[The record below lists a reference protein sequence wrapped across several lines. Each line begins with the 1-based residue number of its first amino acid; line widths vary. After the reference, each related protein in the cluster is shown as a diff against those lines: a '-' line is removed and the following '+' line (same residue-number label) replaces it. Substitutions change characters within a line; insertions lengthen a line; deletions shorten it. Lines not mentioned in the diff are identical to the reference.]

1 MKKEK
6 VNTKE
11 EVSYDP
17 YEELANAI
25 VEQAAKDY
33 REMRRKL
40 RKNPDDMTARGQM
53 GEVVRF
59 FHSRWFGI
67 LTDANPDYILEQL
80 KEEN

>member
-1 MKKEK
+1 MLRIEREH
-6 VNTKE
+6 TITL
-11 EVSYDP
+11 DP

-40 RKNPDDMTARGQM
+40 RKNPNDMTARGQM

-80 KEEN
+80 KEEK

>member
-1 MKKEK
+1 MLRIEREH
-6 VNTKE
+6 TITL
-11 EVSYDP
+11 DP

-40 RKNPDDMTARGQM
+40 RKNPNDMTARGQM

-59 FHSRWFGI
+59 FHSHWFGI
-67 LTDANPDYILEQL
+67 LSDANPDYILEQL

>member
-1 MKKEK
+1 MLRIEREH
-6 VNTKE
+6 TITI
-11 EVSYDP
+11 DP

-40 RKNPDDMTARGQM
+40 RKNPNDMTARGQM

>member
-1 MKKEK
+1 MLRIEREH
-6 VNTKE
+6 TITL
-11 EVSYDP
+11 DP

-40 RKNPDDMTARGQM
+40 KKNPRDMTARGQM
-53 GEVVRF
+53 GEVVKF

>member
-1 MKKEK
+1 MLRIEREH
-6 VNTKE
+6 TITL
-11 EVSYDP
+11 DP

-40 RKNPDDMTARGQM
+40 KKNPNDMTARGQM

-80 KEEN
+80 KEEK

>member
-1 MKKEK
+1 MLRIEREH
-6 VNTKE
+6 TIML
-11 EVSYDP
+11 DP

-40 RKNPDDMTARGQM
+40 RKNPNDMTARGQM

>member
-1 MKKEK
+1 MLRIEREH
-6 VNTKE
+6 TITL
-11 EVSYDP
+11 DP

-25 VEQAAKDY
+25 VEQAAKEY

-40 RKNPDDMTARGQM
+40 RKNPNDMTARGQM

>member
-1 MKKEK
+1 MLRIEREH
-6 VNTKE
+6 TITL
-11 EVSYDP
+11 DP

-40 RKNPDDMTARGQM
+40 RKDPNDMTARGQM
-53 GEVVRF
+53 GEVVKF

>member
-1 MKKEK
+1 MLRIEREH
-6 VNTKE
+6 TITL
-11 EVSYDP
+11 DP

-40 RKNPDDMTARGQM
+40 KKNPNDMTARGQM
-53 GEVVRF
+53 GEVVKF

-67 LTDANPDYILEQL
+67 LTDANPDFILEQL
-80 KEEN
+80 KEENR

>member
-1 MKKEK
+1 MLRIEREH
-6 VNTKE
+6 TITL
-11 EVSYDP
+11 DP

-40 RKNPDDMTARGQM
+40 GKNPNDMTARGQM

>member
-1 MKKEK
+1 MLRIEREH
-6 VNTKE
+6 TITL
-11 EVSYDP
+11 DP

-40 RKNPDDMTARGQM
+40 RKNPNDMTARGQM

-80 KEEN
+80 KEENR

>member
-1 MKKEK
+1 MLRIEREH
-6 VNTKE
+6 TITL
-11 EVSYDP
+11 DP

-33 REMRRKL
+33 REMRSKL
-40 RKNPDDMTARGQM
+40 RKNPNDMTARGQM
-53 GEVVRF
+53 GEVVKF

-80 KEEN
+80 KEENR

>member
-1 MKKEK
+1 MLRIEREH
-6 VNTKE
+6 TITL
-11 EVSYDP
+11 DP

-33 REMRRKL
+33 REIRRKL
-40 RKNPDDMTARGQM
+40 RKNPNDMTARGQM
-53 GEVVRF
+53 GEVVKF

-80 KEEN
+80 KEENR

>member
-1 MKKEK
+1 MLRIEREH
-6 VNTKE
+6 TITL
-11 EVSYDP
+11 DP

-33 REMRRKL
+33 QEMRRKL
-40 RKNPDDMTARGQM
+40 RKNPNDMTARGQM

>member
-1 MKKEK
+1 MLRIEREH
-6 VNTKE
+6 TITL
-11 EVSYDP
+11 DP
-17 YEELANAI
+17 YEELANAS

-40 RKNPDDMTARGQM
+40 KKNPNDMTARGQM
-53 GEVVRF
+53 GEVVKF

>member
-1 MKKEK
+1 MLRIEREH
-6 VNTKE
+6 TITL
-11 EVSYDP
+11 DP

-40 RKNPDDMTARGQM
+40 KKNPNDMTARGQM

-80 KEEN
+80 KEENR

>member
-1 MKKEK
+1 MLRIEREH
-6 VNTKE
+6 TITL
-11 EVSYDP
+11 DP

-40 RKNPDDMTARGQM
+40 RKNPNDMTARGQM
-53 GEVVRF
+53 GEVVKF

-67 LTDANPDYILEQL
+67 LTDANPDFILEQL
-80 KEEN
+80 KEENR

>member
-1 MKKEK
+1 MLRIEREH
-6 VNTKE
+6 TITL
-11 EVSYDP
+11 DP

-40 RKNPDDMTARGQM
+40 KKNPNDMTARGQM
-53 GEVVRF
+53 GEVVKF

>member
-1 MKKEK
+1 MLRIEREH
-6 VNTKE
+6 TITL
-11 EVSYDP
+11 DP

-40 RKNPDDMTARGQM
+40 SKNPNDMTARGQM

>member
-1 MKKEK
+1 MLRIEREH
-6 VNTKE
+6 TITI
-11 EVSYDP
+11 DP

-40 RKNPDDMTARGQM
+40 KKNPNDMTARGQM
-53 GEVVRF
+53 GEVVKF

>member
-1 MKKEK
+1 MLRIEREH
-6 VNTKE
+6 TITL
-11 EVSYDP
+11 DP

-40 RKNPDDMTARGQM
+40 RKSPNDMTARGQM
-53 GEVVRF
+53 GEVVKF

>member
-1 MKKEK
+1 MLRIEREH
-6 VNTKE
+6 TITL
-11 EVSYDP
+11 DP

-33 REMRRKL
+33 REIRRKL
-40 RKNPDDMTARGQM
+40 RKNPNDMTARGQM

>member
-1 MKKEK
+1 MLRIEREH
-6 VNTKE
+6 TITL
-11 EVSYDP
+11 DP

-40 RKNPDDMTARGQM
+40 KKNPNDMTARGQM

>member
-1 MKKEK
+1 MLRIEREH
-6 VNTKE
+6 TITL
-11 EVSYDP
+11 DP

-33 REMRRKL
+33 REMYRKL
-40 RKNPDDMTARGQM
+40 RKNPNDMTARGQM

-80 KEEN
+80 KEENR

>member
-1 MKKEK
+1 MLRIEREH
-6 VNTKE
+6 TITL
-11 EVSYDP
+11 DP
-17 YEELANAI
+17 YEELAIAI

-40 RKNPDDMTARGQM
+40 RKNPNDMTARGQM

-59 FHSRWFGI
+59 FNSRWFGI

>member
-1 MKKEK
+1 MLRIEREH
-6 VNTKE
+6 TITL
-11 EVSYDP
+11 DP

-40 RKNPDDMTARGQM
+40 RKNPNDMTARGQM

>member
-1 MKKEK
+1 MLRIEREH
-6 VNTKE
+6 TITL
-11 EVSYDP
+11 DP

-40 RKNPDDMTARGQM
+40 KKNPNDMTARGQM
-53 GEVVRF
+53 GEVVKF

-80 KEEN
+80 KEENR

>member
-1 MKKEK
+1 MLRIEREH
-6 VNTKE
+6 TITL
-11 EVSYDP
+11 DP

-33 REMRRKL
+33 REIRRKL
-40 RKNPDDMTARGQM
+40 RKNPNDMTARGQM

-80 KEEN
+80 KEENR

>member
-1 MKKEK
+1 MLRIEREH
-6 VNTKE
+6 TITL
-11 EVSYDP
+11 DP

-40 RKNPDDMTARGQM
+40 RKNPNDMTARGQM
-53 GEVVRF
+53 GEVVKF

>member
-1 MKKEK
+1 MLRIEREH
-6 VNTKE
+6 TITL
-11 EVSYDP
+11 DP

-40 RKNPDDMTARGQM
+40 RKNPNDMTARGQM
-53 GEVVRF
+53 GEVVKF

-80 KEEN
+80 KEENR

>member
-1 MKKEK
+1 MLRIEREH
-6 VNTKE
+6 TITL
-11 EVSYDP
+11 DP

-40 RKNPDDMTARGQM
+40 KRNPNDMVARGQM

>member
-1 MKKEK
+1 MLRIEREH
-6 VNTKE
+6 TITL
-11 EVSYDP
+11 DP

-40 RKNPDDMTARGQM
+40 KKNPNDMVVRGQM
-53 GEVVRF
+53 GEVVKF

>member
-1 MKKEK
+1 MLRIEREH
-6 VNTKE
+6 TITI
-11 EVSYDP
+11 DP

-33 REMRRKL
+33 REMRRKI
-40 RKNPDDMTARGQM
+40 RKNPTDMTARGQM
-53 GEVVRF
+53 GEVVKF

-80 KEEN
+80 KEENR